1 MRKILI
7 VEDDRPIA
15 ELERDYLEANGFA
28 VEIAFDGREGLR
40 LARTEEYALLLLDVM
55 LPGIS
60 GFEICREVRKS
71 KNVPVVMVTARK
83 DDVDKIRGLGLGADD
98 YVVKPFNPAEVVAR
112 VQAVLRRSRGKDET
126 PADVLRIGKLEIDL
140 EAFHARI
147 NQAGIQHPLP
157 LTLTEFRL
165 LAHLARAPRRVFSRG
180 ELITACLSSEGDVLE
195 RTVDSHMSKLRKKLE
210 DAGLPG
216 VPVSLRGVGYRLEEV
231 A

>member
-1 MRKILI
+1 MRKNLI

-98 YVVKPFNPAEVVAR
+98 YVVKPFSPSELVAR
-112 VQAVLRRSRGKDET
+112 CRA
-126 PADVLRIGKLEIDL
+126 
-140 EAFHARI
+140 H
-147 NQAGIQHPLP
+147 IQIH
-157 LTLTEFRL
+157 ER
-165 LAHLARAPRRVFSRG
+165 
-180 ELITACLSSEGDVLE
+180 LSSGASSGAERPIWGEDHPGDAA
-195 RTVDSHMSKLRKKLE
+195 TVTVHVNRIRDKIEKDPSRPE
-210 DAGLPG
+210 YIETVWGA
-216 VPVSLRGVGYRLEEV
+216 GYRFT
-231 A
+231 AD